1 VIVTGSRDWVGA
13 YAADRIHR
21 VLDAVHN
28 LALRLGQPLT
38 IIHGDGPGADQT
50 IDAWAV
56 RREDLD
62 VTVERYPPAWNP
74 LGRAAGPIR
83 NRAMIQAGADMC
95 IGFLKDASKGTT
107 GTLMLA
113 DGAGIPTYT
122 VNWEDPA

>member
-56 RREDLD
+56 RRQDLD
-62 VTVERYPPAWNP
+62 VTVERAF
-74 LGRAAGPIR
+74 GGKD
-83 NRAMIQAGADMC
+83 MKADMF
-95 IGFLKDASKGTT
+95 IAFLKKDTAHPARFT
-107 GTLMLA
+107 MALA
-113 DGAGIPTYT
+113 RTYGIPTYT